1 MQLSTV
7 TLCEKKEDLH
17 SVEKSFEQLKKII
30 ACFMKIKNDFSIPFE
45 RWNKKE
51 KNAVLD
57 LGMFIIQHPEHD
69 YDGATFYFDV
79 QKKEFKILIEMDKDS
94 NFLMQAV

>member
-1 MQLSTV
+1 
-7 TLCEKKEDLH
+7 
-17 SVEKSFEQLKKII
+17 
-30 ACFMKIKNDFSIPFE
+30 MKIKNDFSIPFE

-79 QKKEFKILIEMDKDS
+79 QKKNLRY
-94 NFLMQAV
+94 